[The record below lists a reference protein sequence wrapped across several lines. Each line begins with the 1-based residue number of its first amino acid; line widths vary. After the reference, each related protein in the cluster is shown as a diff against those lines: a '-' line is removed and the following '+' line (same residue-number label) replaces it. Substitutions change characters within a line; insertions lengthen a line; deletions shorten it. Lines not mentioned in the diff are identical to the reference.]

1 MKSVDFVTPGLEESS
16 PIPSSSRI
24 MGMRQRR
31 CSYRPG
37 EQDGDPH
44 TQPPASHEDTDDPV
58 LLTVHSRVALLGSI
72 LVQGQGM
79 DGTDLTRSMLRE
91 HLRRQRG
98 EGATVREQAS
108 TLYYLMMSRASQ
120 HYMEQFPDYME
131 DLGLEVDV
139 DASARCLPGPT
150 PFYQWV
156 EEEMWQQFVDFFEA
170 MSGFETE
177 EVQRNRGSPTM
188 PSQELQSWRRWAGME
203 VPTENRG
210 RSRSPRGTTRTRYPG
225 SAQATQ
231 GNGVTGED
239 AGDSTSLTHNYWGDR
254 GTGSGERRRRTRR
267 RNRPDRDRSREH
279 RGAGQSNREQRV
291 RARVTRETRT
301 LGPRECA
308 DWSRG
313 ANDTRTPG
321 ATGSTPSTSTRGAAP
336 SGAGGEL
343 DIIQATGQWMA
354 ITGLRQP
361 GDEQLEPANALTKQA
376 QNSAKTALRR
386 LSERDLQTMVQ
397 GLMRLMGMM
406 YIELAR
412 IIITTQD
419 ERRRRDDEEVEI
431 EVEEEEE
438 DEESI
443 YMQKYMDVKAGHRWG
458 NLLQDLVNLGED
470 PTSITL
476 LKGLLRRIGTS
487 LYLQTP
493 RGAQLQAAL
502 VAATTG
508 HTDSVPEVCETEDNE
523 VERME
528 TWWAR
533 LKDHMDLGSE
543 EGRGRS
549 SHDLPSSAPE
559 HQLEHSDQQV
569 QQWEDERQKLEKE
582 KEEEEAEQRK
592 HEEEETAE
600 RLADENRIAEYEA
613 GQFRD
618 WEQWVVL
625 NTPTVPKRRRLVVT
639 SPADGDRTGQ
649 QVTASVTLPKA
660 SKMDQLSFTVRVENQ
675 PDMPSQEPSNRPGR
689 MELPVDMNGP
699 MYQRTYEAWKAG
711 EITNDGVER
720 IFGSDILFLYQV
732 TSEGIPG
739 DTLPAASTTSSLG
752 ALATATGLEQ
762 TQLDLSNTED
772 GGQWGHELRVGEQVL
787 DLNDTEDSAGK

>member
-1 MKSVDFVTPGLEESS
+1 MDEPV
-16 PIPSSSRI
+16 
-24 MGMRQRR
+24 
-31 CSYRPG
+31 
-37 EQDGDPH
+37 
-44 TQPPASHEDTDDPV
+44 ED
-58 LLTVHSRVALLGSI
+58 
-72 LVQGQGM
+72 
-79 DGTDLTRSMLRE
+79 
-91 HLRRQRG
+91 
-98 EGATVREQAS
+98 
-108 TLYYLMMSRASQ
+108 
-120 HYMEQFPDYME
+120 
-131 DLGLEVDV
+131 
-139 DASARCLPGPT
+139 
-150 PFYQWV
+150 
-156 EEEMWQQFVDFFEA
+156 
-170 MSGFETE
+170 
-177 EVQRNRGSPTM
+177 
-188 PSQELQSWRRWAGME
+188 
-203 VPTENRG
+203 RG
-210 RSRSPRGTTRTRYPG
+210 RSRSPRGATGTRSSRST
-225 SAQATQ
+225 QAIRS
-231 GNGVTGED
+231 NLATGEE
-239 AGDSTSLTHNYWGDR
+239 AGDSVSLMHNYWGDR

-267 RNRPDRDRSREH
+267 RSRPDRDRSREH

-301 LGPRECA
+301 LGPRECS

-321 ATGSTPSTSTRGAAP
+321 ATGSTPPASTRGATS

-354 ITGLRQP
+354 ITGLRRP
-361 GDEQLEPANALTKQA
+361 GEEQLEPSNALTKQA
-376 QNSAKTALRR
+376 QNSAKTALRG

-419 ERRRRDDEEVEI
+419 ERRRHDDEEVEI

-458 NLLQDLVNLGED
+458 SLLQDLVNLGED
-470 PTSITL
+470 STSSGL

-508 HTDSVPEVCETEDNE
+508 LTDSGPEVCETEENE

-528 TWWAR
+528 TWWTR
-533 LKDHMDLGSE
+533 LKEHMDLGSE
-543 EGRGRS
+543 EDRGRS
-549 SHDLPSSAPE
+549 SQDLPTSAG
-559 HQLEHSDQQV
+559 QDRLEHTDQQV

-582 KEEEEAEQRK
+582 KAEEEAEQRK
-592 HEEEETAE
+592 HEEEDAAQ
-600 RLADENRIAEYEA
+600 RRADENRLAEYEA
-613 GQFRD
+613 SQFRD

-639 SPADGDRTGQ
+639 SPADSARADH
-649 QVTASVTLPKA
+649 QVTASVTLPKE

-675 PDMPSQEPSNRPGR
+675 PDAPSQEPSDWPGR
-689 MELPVDMNGP
+689 MELPVDLNGP
-699 MYQRTYEAWKAG
+699 TYQRTYEAWKAG
-711 EITNDGVER
+711 EITDAGVER
-720 IFGSDILFLYQV
+720 IFGADILFLYQV

-739 DTLPAASTTSSLG
+739 DTLQAVPAPSSLG
-752 ALATATGLEQ
+752 ALTATTGLEQ
-762 TQLDLSNTED
+762 TQMDLTNTED
-772 GGQWGHELRVGEQVL
+772 GGQWGHELKVGDQVL
-787 DLNDTEDSAGK
+787 DINDTEDSAGK